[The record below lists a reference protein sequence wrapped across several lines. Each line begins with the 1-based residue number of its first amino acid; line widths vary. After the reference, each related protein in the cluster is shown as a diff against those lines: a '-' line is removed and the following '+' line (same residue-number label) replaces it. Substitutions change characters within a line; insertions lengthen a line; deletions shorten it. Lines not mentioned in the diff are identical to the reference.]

1 MLLALAYHYAHR
13 GGENQAQTKP
23 HRLPLIVIFIFDQVK
38 ITIQTSH
45 SSVGLSWHPG
55 SLHRNKSVH
64 VLADK
69 EKYQSSWKKNK
80 KKNSSISNT
89 WFVHQRALII
99 YQLKGILRPTNLL
112 SYLIVGELPI
122 GKNVMRSPQ

>member
-69 EKYQSSWKKNK
+69 ENIRVHERKTRKKTVV
-80 KKNSSISNT
+80 SPI
-89 WFVHQRALII
+89 H
-99 YQLKGILRPTNLL
+99 GL
-112 SYLIVGELPI
+112 STREH
-122 GKNVMRSPQ
+122 

>member
-80 KKNSSISNT
+80 KKK
-89 WFVHQRALII
+89 Q
-99 YQLKGILRPTNLL
+99 
-112 SYLIVGELPI
+112 
-122 GKNVMRSPQ
+122 